1 MTDEPCQATFLQD
14 LFVAGRKLRNL
25 FDARS
30 RQSGMTYVRAK
41 LLLYLVHNP
50 GPTQAEV
57 ADALDVERPTI
68 ARLIDGME
76 AAGLVCRRAMDSD
89 RRLRRIFLTPAAEE
103 QVQQVRALS
112 EALRDDAMAGIDP
125 DELAVARRVIAK
137 VLANISAAG

>member
-1 MTDEPCQATFLQD
+1 MTEEPCQASFLQD

-25 FDARS
+25 FDART

-41 LLLYLVHNP
+41 LLLYLAHHP

-76 AAGLVCRRAMDSD
+76 GAGLVCRKATDSD
-89 RRLRRIFLTPAAEE
+89 RRLRRIFLTSAAED

-112 EALRDDAMAGIDP
+112 EALRDDATAGIDP
-125 DELAVARRVIAK
+125 ADLIVARRVIAQ
-137 VLANISAAG
+137 VLANISAAA